1 MQSRDVE
8 CKRHYKIE
16 RRRSNIL
23 VNCHLNDTNFIQEYL
38 SLIIMLNSNI
48 VRTMNIIWRP
58 SEMAFINLVIMLL
71 RFPGSAKSKDNVVY
85 GLEINQ
91 TDERESPQEA

>member
-1 MQSRDVE
+1 
-8 CKRHYKIE
+8 
-16 RRRSNIL
+16 
-23 VNCHLNDTNFIQEYL
+23 
-38 SLIIMLNSNI
+38 MLNSNI

-91 TDERESPQEA
+91 VRLISN